1 MLLFN
6 SVISYF
12 SMYNLYILIIW
23 YLFKKQT
30 LVTIFPKVYDPDQVP
45 ALCYITVH

>member
-23 YLFKKQT
+23 YLYKKQT
-30 LVTIFPKVYDPDQVP
+30 PGNNLSQGI
-45 ALCYITVH
+45 